1 MYPTSAFD
9 EFLLLQDQRNS
20 LVYEMGIAGAK
31 LKKAIKDLAESRA
44 SLDSMC
50 KSNQTCLATRDFLL
64 YEAKVVLLSEYDRV
78 ARILNSNK
86 TMIPETR
93 QEIVQ
98 LERLIKGFNKQIS
111 VMNEQ
116 LKQIDKKMSQFGK
129 VVEFNANRQETPG
142 E

>member
-20 LVYEMGIAGAK
+20 LVYEMGIAGAR
-31 LKKAIKDLAESRA
+31 LKKAIKDLAECRA

-50 KSNQTCLATRDFLL
+50 KSDKTCLATRDFLL
-64 YEAKVVLLSEYDRV
+64 YEAKVVLLSEYDRAV
-78 ARILNSNK
+78 RILNSNK

-93 QEIVQ
+93 QEIAQ
-98 LERLIKGFNKQIS
+98 LERLIKGFNKQIA

-129 VVEFNANRQETPG
+129 VVQFNANRQETPG